1 MRSSVSTDLNIAF
14 SIGMIPKAEK
24 DLINLTPLLN
34 FSLKIEIS
42 GTSVSMSVRLAWIYH
57 SDRFMGYVLVN
68 LTLFSRL
75 QEHLEC

>member
-1 MRSSVSTDLNIAF
+1 M
-14 SIGMIPKAEK
+14 
-24 DLINLTPLLN
+24 NLTPLLN

-57 SDRFMGYVLVN
+57 SDRFKGYVLVN